1 MGLWSLLHSVSQRS
15 LMSCRLDF
23 EDRRL
28 DGASLFPLFDD
39 EGRTQM
45 VLITAEE
52 SGRIMLAD
60 WAPGLFAR
68 DWGWRNRVRL
78 RFADLSDASAW
89 DEDRLED
96 LWHFDPKWVL
106 GEERYHGH
114 GAVPALRGTNI
125 PGYEPTMSGFG
136 FDPSLERAAY
146 VSSRKKPGESAS
158 VRRFTAETLAEA
170 ARRRRDAHV
179 RPRGSAAAR
188 WQLRPFWSFV
198 VERRL

>member
-1 MGLWSLLHSVSQRS
+1 MGLWSLLRSVSQRS
-15 LMSCRLDF
+15 LMSCRLEF

-39 EGRTQM
+39 EGRTRM

-60 WAPGLFAR
+60 WAPGLFTR

-78 RFADLSDASAW
+78 RFADLSDASVW
-89 DEDRLED
+89 DEDRFGD

-114 GAVPALRGTNI
+114 GAVPALRSTNI

-136 FDPSLERAAY
+136 FDASLERAAY
-146 VSSRKKPGESAS
+146 VSKRRKADESVS
-158 VRRFTAETLAEA
+158 VRRFTAETLAA
-170 ARRRRDAHV
+170 AAKKRRDAQA
-179 RPRGSAAAR
+179 RPRGAAAAG
-188 WQLRPFWSFV
+188 WQLRPFWRFT
-198 VERRL
+198 

>member
-1 MGLWSLLHSVSQRS
+1 MGLWSLLRSVSQRS
-15 LMSCRLDF
+15 LMSCRLEF

-39 EGRTQM
+39 EGRTRM

-78 RFADLSDASAW
+78 RFADLSDASVW
-89 DEDRLED
+89 DEDRFGD

-114 GAVPALRGTNI
+114 GAVPALRSTNI

-136 FDPSLERAAY
+136 FDASLERAAY
-146 VSSRKKPGESAS
+146 VSRRRKADESVS
-158 VRRFTAETLAEA
+158 VRRFTAETLADA
-170 ARRRRDAHV
+170 ARRRRAAHM
-179 RPRGSAAAR
+179 RPRGAAAAG
-188 WQLRPFWSFV
+188 WQLRPFWRFT
-198 VERRL
+198 

>member
-1 MGLWSLLHSVSQRS
+1 MGLWSLLRSVSQRS
-15 LMSCRLDF
+15 LMSCRLEF

-39 EGRTQM
+39 EGRTRM

-60 WAPGLFAR
+60 WAPSLFAR

-78 RFADLSDASAW
+78 RFADLSDASVW
-89 DEDRLED
+89 DEDRFGD

-114 GAVPALRGTNI
+114 GAVPALRSTNI

-136 FDPSLERAAY
+136 FDASLERAAY
-146 VSSRKKPGESAS
+146 VSRRRKADESVS
-158 VRRFTAETLAEA
+158 VRRFTAETLADA
-170 ARRRRDAHV
+170 ARRRRAAHM
-179 RPRGSAAAR
+179 RPRAAAAAG
-188 WQLRPFWSFV
+188 WQLRPFWRFT
-198 VERRL
+198 